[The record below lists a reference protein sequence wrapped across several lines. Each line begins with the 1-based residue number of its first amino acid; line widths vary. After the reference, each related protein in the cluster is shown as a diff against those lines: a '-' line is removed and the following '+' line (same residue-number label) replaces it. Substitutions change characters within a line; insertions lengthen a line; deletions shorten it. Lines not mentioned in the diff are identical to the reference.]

1 MKRNFPR
8 NHSPHRRSNHSRRYN
23 TTVQHINNNVNVS
36 FDMRS
41 EQGSDTE
48 DNERA
53 SSRNNQRNAHLWN
66 HPRLPRDSSEHRTGR
81 RGDNRM
87 QRGCPN
93 GTRPSEC
100 DISDNNL
107 NSPRSPSG
115 MSAPNGSSM
124 VDPTKA
130 EILPRRQSSRHAAVN
145 NNNNWSRV
153 ESIAENNTPFECEIS
168 DNNLNS
174 SRSPSG
180 MSAPNGSSMD
190 EQIEAAAILWRTQS
204 SRQDEVVWP
213 SGNNSWHGVE
223 STAENEPVT
232 PVTGTET
239 ISQSL
244 TDPIFESSYFPGFLE
259 LESDSRKFHLC
270 YNNGTGPNRSVSI

>member
-1 MKRNFPR
+1 MKRNFPS
-8 NHSPHRRSNHSRRYN
+8 NHSPDGRSNNGRRCEHTYN
-23 TTVQHINNNVNVS
+23 PTVQHINNNVNVS

-107 NSPRSPSG
+107 NSPRSPLG

-124 VDPTKA
+124 VDPTEA
-130 EILPRRQSSRHAAVN
+130 EILSRRQSSRHAAVN
-145 NNNNWSRV
+145 NNNNWNRV
-153 ESIAENNTPFECEIS
+153 ESIAENN
-168 DNNLNS
+168 
-174 SRSPSG
+174 
-180 MSAPNGSSMD
+180 A
-190 EQIEAAAILWRTQS
+190 
-204 SRQDEVVWP
+204 
-213 SGNNSWHGVE
+213 
-223 STAENEPVT
+223 
-232 PVTGTET
+232 
-239 ISQSL
+239 
-244 TDPIFESSYFPGFLE
+244 
-259 LESDSRKFHLC
+259 
-270 YNNGTGPNRSVSI
+270 